1 MVKPKVQPKNIESEF
16 KPEEMFFSTTDLK
29 GIILSCNDVF
39 VKISK
44 YEIEDLIG
52 KPHNIIRH
60 PDMPKA
66 VFKLLWDYIQSG
78 RPIVAYVKNLAKDGS
93 YYWVIAAVI
102 PIQDSEG
109 NNIKYLS
116 IRIKPTSEVFE
127 LVPKIYKE
135 VLQVEKEKGL
145 EASIDRLL
153 EILKEN
159 GFKDYDSFMTYAL
172 NKEIEDKKEILKVE
186 EISADMRFEDA
197 FTENVAVIFK
207 FAKKIDELYESI
219 YKKIIH
225 FENLGSM
232 LDEKSD
238 RIFSLTDD
246 IRLISL
252 NSSVESFKLGSQGAS
267 FSVLSAEMR
276 KNSEVGNRIIDEMKR
291 STETIMEDINQIILL
306 INISKLEVI
315 AITKFLF
322 SILKNRES
330 RSEKELRDIE
340 QNIIDLIESL
350 KSSENKTYYYSEK
363 MRDHLINISEYLK
376 KLKILIKRL
385 EFLYLNGM
393 VESAHQTETS
403 FSIIFTEVNKLVE
416 STKQILNDISI
427 PLGEVI
433 DENRKLKFELEDVD
447 YNIVKITE
455 TISVLSNS

>member
-322 SILKNRES
+322 SILKNKES

-427 PLGEVI
+427 PLSEVI

>member
-322 SILKNRES
+322 SRLKNKES
-330 RSEKELRDIE
+330 RSEKEWRDIE

>member
-29 GIILSCNDVF
+29 GIILSCNDIFIKV
-39 VKISK
+39 SK
-44 YEIEDLIG
+44 FTKEELCG

-322 SILKNRES
+322 SILKNKES